1 MKAAKKAMNM
11 TDISKTI
18 AEQTEL
24 KPKSV
29 KAVFGA
35 LVEIANAEVKKTEKF
50 AIPHLVTLKLKHKPA
65 TKAGKRMMFGKEV
78 KVAAKPSRTPSE
90 DLARDSGDGSGLP
103 ALLHGC
109 LVQVLPTWSCHGGG
123 LALWGLWSELQ
134 LFVHAKKKK

>member
-1 MKAAKKAMNM
+1 MGRFNLLGYCLVFVEPCTPAMMGMKAAKKAMNM

-78 KVAAKPSRTPSE
+78 KVAAKP
-90 DLARDSGDGSGLP
+90 ARKIVKAFPAKALKDSI
-103 ALLHGC
+103 
-109 LVQVLPTWSCHGGG
+109 
-123 LALWGLWSELQ
+123 
-134 LFVHAKKKK
+134 